1 MCFYFDGQLD
11 EHTDGVAVIADFF
24 TGDSKEK
31 ALNQAAHKTLLVLL
45 HGRHLCDRVPWTI
58 GAERGFCQSHNMDNI
73 WIDMNFKAVQSVVI
87 VFSLPMTGIK
97 KLSGVPYSSVL
108 LQASTP

>member
-1 MCFYFDGQLD
+1 M
-11 EHTDGVAVIADFF
+11 AVIADFF

-31 ALNQAAHKTLLVLL
+31 ALNQAANKTLSLLL
-45 HGRHLCDRVPWTI
+45 HGRHLSDRAPWTR
-58 GAERGFCQSHNMDNI
+58 GAERGFCQSHNMDKI
-73 WIDMNFKAVQSVVI
+73 WIDVNIKAVQSVVL

-97 KLSGVPYSSVL
+97 KLSGAPYSSVL